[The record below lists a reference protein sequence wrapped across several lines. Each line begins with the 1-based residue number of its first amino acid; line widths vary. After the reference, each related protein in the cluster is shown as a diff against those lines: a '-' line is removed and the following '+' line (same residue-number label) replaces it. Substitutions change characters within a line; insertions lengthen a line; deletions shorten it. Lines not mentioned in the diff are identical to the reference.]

1 MAYDINA
8 ALERLENNLA
18 EVESAKNQVEETIA
32 TSESLQQIIGRY
44 TATLNSMGKDICKRI
59 RDAAFFFIIML
70 FTFAATL
77 LKPQNYVSS
86 RTIQKCVEHVSTST

>member
-18 EVESAKNQVEETIA
+18 EVESAKKQVEKTIA

-44 TATLNSMGKDICKRI
+44 TNTLNAMGKIS
-59 RDAAFFFIIML
+59 L
-70 FTFAATL
+70 HL
-77 LKPQNYVSS
+77 LKRYAIFKISIRLNLVQLLMLLKHLVNA
-86 RTIQKCVEHVSTST
+86 Q

>member
-18 EVESAKNQVEETIA
+18 EVESAKKQVEETIA

-44 TATLNSMGKDICKRI
+44 TNTLNAMGKIS
-59 RDAAFFFIIML
+59 L
-70 FTFAATL
+70 HL
-77 LKPQNYVSS
+77 LKRYAIFKISIRLNLVQLLMLLKHLVNA
-86 RTIQKCVEHVSTST
+86 